1 MCGGDP
7 HHPTTINANKSS
19 PKTAGG
25 GDGMESD
32 TVSAGYASLFFRLTV
47 AACLTCVLRTGDMF
61 RRNFPVRRGRE
72 SVVDP
77 APLMNMKARLK

>member
-1 MCGGDP
+1 
-7 HHPTTINANKSS
+7 
-19 PKTAGG
+19 
-25 GDGMESD
+25 MESD